1 VNRDRNHKPRTPPFG
16 RVGRT
21 TNYKLRTI
29 NRSAGFTLT
38 EVVVASTLLIIAIVP
53 ILRAL
58 TIAHFSTI
66 TIEYKTRGLT
76 LAQAKLDEIK
86 ARSIYD
92 YTNGGDSFAE
102 NNVSLDGSYRCNVAD
117 DTGDPLKK
125 ITVSVGYDTNG
136 DITLADDEIEVTL
149 SSYLARRWTD

>member
-1 VNRDRNHKPRTPPFG
+1 MNRDRNHKPRT
-16 RVGRT
+16 
-21 TNYKLRTI
+21 TNCEPRA
-29 NRSAGFTLT
+29 AGFTLT

-58 TIAHFSTI
+58 TIAHMSTI
-66 TIEYKTRGLT
+66 TIEQKTRCLT

-92 YTNGGDSFAE
+92 YTNGGATFAE
-102 NNVSLDGSYRCNVAD
+102 DNVSLDGSYLCNVAD
-117 DTGDPLKK
+117 DAGDPLKK
-125 ITVSVGYDTNG
+125 IAVSVGYDTNG

-149 SSYLARRWTD
+149 STYLARRWTD